1 MKTTLEIMK
10 RAKAAAP
17 EMAVI
22 SEEKKNEA
30 LMAMADMLLEAE
42 DAILEANKTDVE
54 NSRGIISPVMID
66 RLTLTPQR
74 IADMAKGIRDVA
86 ALPDPVGRVIRSH
99 ELPNG
104 LVVKKTSV
112 PLGVIAIIYES
123 RPNVTSD
130 AAALALKSGNAC
142 ILRGGKEAFHSADA
156 IVCALQRGLCK
167 AGLPEDLVQL
177 IQDTTRAS
185 AAELMN
191 GVGYIDLLIPRGG
204 KGLIQSCVENA
215 KVPCIQTGTGIC
227 HIYVDEF
234 ADLEKAINIVENA
247 KTSRPSVCNAAE
259 VCLVHEK
266 VADKFM
272 EMMQQRLVEDRKN
285 SGQTPVE
292 FRDDEFSTEFLD
304 YIMAV
309 KTVGSVK
316 EAVEH
321 ISAHSTGHSDA
332 IITENKENADYF
344 VKMVDSAAV
353 YVNAS
358 TRFTDG
364 GEFGLGCEMG
374 ISTQKLHARGP
385 MGLEELTSY
394 KYIIYGN
401 GQIR

>member
-30 LMAMADMLLEAE
+30 LMAMADMLLDAE
-42 DAILEANKTDVE
+42 DAILEANNTDVE

-215 KVPCIQTGTGIC
+215 KVPCIQTGTGI
-227 HIYVDEF
+227 
-234 ADLEKAINIVENA
+234 
-247 KTSRPSVCNAAE
+247 
-259 VCLVHEK
+259 
-266 VADKFM
+266 
-272 EMMQQRLVEDRKN
+272 
-285 SGQTPVE
+285 
-292 FRDDEFSTEFLD
+292 
-304 YIMAV
+304 
-309 KTVGSVK
+309 
-316 EAVEH
+316 
-321 ISAHSTGHSDA
+321 
-332 IITENKENADYF
+332 
-344 VKMVDSAAV
+344 
-353 YVNAS
+353 
-358 TRFTDG
+358 
-364 GEFGLGCEMG
+364 
-374 ISTQKLHARGP
+374 
-385 MGLEELTSY
+385 
-394 KYIIYGN
+394 
-401 GQIR
+401 